1 MTYITDLPAEILEHI
16 GLALTTSTSIV
27 PLILVSRWAHH
38 QFQHLVWRRIT
49 ITATTSTALIPTLKD
64 HAHLVFS
71 LRFQD
76 AVPKEF
82 YRIAFP
88 RLVTF
93 QLYNSD
99 YYVKARAMCFNLADL
114 FRLNPSIQ
122 DIIINAKH
130 LPLNRYFWN
139 AIRTSLHNLRR
150 LYFAGSGDVG
160 STMFHRSNISGH
172 LICDIWRRLEEI
184 EHAGGNRPWFNA
196 AVEGSTR
203 LKSFKY
209 YGKRHF
215 IRRAPGLWR
224 GLRACPNLTTL
235 HCSSIELDRELIAI
249 GESNK
254 PVWPHLEDLSLEE
267 FGWNADE
274 TARLFFSHLGPLK
287 HLRMTRGDLGPRS
300 FDLLRERHFD
310 SLRTF
315 CVENNRNV
323 TGGMMLGVLQNCS
336 QLEVFEAR
344 RMPLLDLRANPGP
357 WACLGLRRF
366 RVILETDP
374 ADPEVDRMFF
384 EQLSR
389 LTNLEVF
396 DISWPFLKSV
406 TWEDPQQPAPLLRLD
421 RGLGQL
427 STLTQLRTVNVE
439 SRGQELSIEDVE
451 WMLEHWPLLRRL
463 SGQLS
468 SDTDIEERLIGLL
481 VDRRVVCDQV
491 THSTEIL
498 YEYLSGLFSDSS

>member
-49 ITATTSTALIPTLKD
+49 ITAATSTAFIPTVKD

-99 YYVKARAMCFNLADL
+99 YYVKARGMCFNLADL

-184 EHAGGNRPWFNA
+184 EHAGGDRPWFNA
-196 AVEGSTR
+196 AVE
-203 LKSFKY
+203 
-209 YGKRHF
+209 
-215 IRRAPGLWR
+215 
-224 GLRACPNLTTL
+224 
-235 HCSSIELDRELIAI
+235 
-249 GESNK
+249 
-254 PVWPHLEDLSLEE
+254 EDLSLEE
-267 FGWNADE
+267 FGWNDDE

-287 HLRMTRGDLGPRS
+287 HLRMTRGNLGPRS

-315 CVENNRNV
+315 CVENYRNV
-323 TGGMMLGVLQNCS
+323 TSEMMLGVLQNCS

-357 WACLGLRRF
+357 WTCLGLRRF

-396 DISWPFLKSV
+396 DISWPFLKGV
-406 TWEDPQQPAPLLRLD
+406 AWEDPQQPAPLLRLD

-427 STLTQLRTVNVE
+427 STLIQLRTVNVE
-439 SRGQELSIEDVE
+439 STGQELSIEDVE
-451 WMLEHWPLLRRL
+451 WMLEHWPLLTRL

-468 SDTDIEERLIGLL
+468 SDTDIEERLSGLL
-481 VDRRVVCDQV
+481 VDRRVVCDQF